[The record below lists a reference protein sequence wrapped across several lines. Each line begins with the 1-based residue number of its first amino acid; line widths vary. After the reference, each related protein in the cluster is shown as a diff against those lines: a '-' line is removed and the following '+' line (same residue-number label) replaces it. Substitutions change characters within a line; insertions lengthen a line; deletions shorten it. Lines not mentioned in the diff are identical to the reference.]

1 MLKKVVKYTDFNGN
15 PAEDTLYF
23 NLTEAELV
31 RLDVKY
37 KPQGG
42 FEGVASNLDPENNP
56 EEVLTLF
63 EDIIQASYG
72 VRSEDGK
79 YFIKD
84 SEEAKLFFQSAVYS
98 ALFVELLQD
107 ADVASAFVNGII
119 SSTAPI
125 K

>member
-119 SSTAPI
+119 SSTTPI